1 MQTHVRCLVL
11 FSTYRDSVWL
21 MHLSHT
27 LESLP
32 GVQRVAV
39 MMGTPHNK
47 AILQQVGLLTAEG
60 ETGGANDL
68 LVCVQAE
75 TPMVAAEALRQAT
88 ERMTHQQGRDT
99 AAGAVAPRT
108 LETALRRLPDANLAC
123 ISVPGEYA
131 VHEARKALQ
140 HGLHVFL
147 FSAHI
152 DLAAEASLKNLAAQ
166 QGLLVMGPDCG
177 TAVLNGV
184 PLGFANHLPR
194 GPVGLIAA
202 SGTGLQQVSCLLAG
216 QGIGVSQAIGVGG
229 RDVHERIG
237 GHSMRAALQALAQD
251 ADTQVLV
258 LIAKPPAASVAA
270 QLVRDATQTGK
281 PCVLAFVG
289 ETKLAA
295 VSGKVYPAATLE
307 EAALL
312 AAALARGMP
321 LPMEP
326 AALPASH
333 AAVAQAAR
341 TMLQPGQRLVH
352 ALYCGGTLAHEALGL
367 LRQALGTVVSNLD
380 HTLVAAP
387 VAAHVVLDLG
397 AEEFTQ
403 GRPHPMIDP
412 SVRRPYLLEAAG
424 NPEVAVV
431 LVDVMLG
438 WGAHADPAGTL
449 AAVWQEAQA
458 VASAVG
464 RALVGIAHVCGAPDD
479 PQGFEQ
485 QCQILRDHGLLL
497 ADSNAQAVRLAI
509 AILGVYAEA
518 SSAQRLAVG
527 STAPSAAALAQEQ
540 HVSVSL
546 PARLPELF
554 RTGPRVVNLGLEL
567 FATQLAA
574 HGVPVVH
581 VDWRPPAGG
590 DARLANLLER
600 LR

>member
-1 MQTHVRCLVL
+1 VT
-11 FSTYRDSVWL
+11 
-21 MHLSHT
+21 
-27 LESLP
+27 
-32 GVQRVAV
+32 
-39 MMGTPHNK
+39 
-47 AILQQVGLLTAEG
+47 
-60 ETGGANDL
+60 
-68 LVCVQAE
+68 
-75 TPMVAAEALRQAT
+75 
-88 ERMTHQQGRDT
+88 
-99 AAGAVAPRT
+99 GAVAPRT

-123 ISVPGEYA
+123 ISVPGAFA

-147 FSAHI
+147 FSAHV
-152 DLAAEASLKNLAAQ
+152 DLEAEVALKNLAAH
-166 QGLLVMGPDCG
+166 QGVLVMGPDCG

-184 PLGFANHLPR
+184 PLGFANQLPR

-237 GHSMRAALQALAQD
+237 GHSMRAALQVLAQD
-251 ADTQVLV
+251 AATQVLV

-270 QLVRDATQTGK
+270 QLAMEAAQTGK

-295 VSGKVYPAATLE
+295 VSGEVYPAATLE

-312 AAALARGMP
+312 AGALARGTP
-321 LPMEP
+321 LPTEP
-326 AALPASH
+326 ASLPASH

-367 LRQALGTVVSNLD
+367 LRQALGSVVSNLD
-380 HTLVAAP
+380 DTLGASQTT
-387 VAAHVVLDLG
+387 AHVVLDLG

-412 SVRRPYLLEAAG
+412 SVRRQYLIEAAG

-431 LVDVMLG
+431 LSDVMLG
-438 WGAHADPAGTL
+438 WSAHADPAT
-449 AAVWQEAQA
+449 AMAVAWQEAQVMA
-458 VASAVG
+458 HAAG

-485 QCQILRDHGLLL
+485 QCQILREHGLLL
-497 ADSNAQAVRLAI
+497 ADSNAQAVRLAT
-509 AILGVYAEA
+509 AVLGVYTQD
-518 SSAQRLAVG
+518 SLAQRSAVG
-527 STAPSAAALAQEQ
+527 STVTSAAALSHEQ
-540 HVSVSL
+540 YPAVSMPV
-546 PARLPELF
+546 RLPELF
-554 RTGPRVVNLGLEL
+554 VTGPRVVNLGLEL
-567 FATQLAA
+567 FATHLTA

-590 DARLANLLER
+590 DTRLAGLLER